1 MTYEITPSRFQLPAA
16 DVATL
21 RGALAPAF
29 RIAPPA
35 PPTPRPEYTT
45 SRVRFGAP
53 TDGHFTEA
61 AGSGSFASLADLLA
75 AAGVDF
81 DVEGVPVHTP
91 EGLPVDGW
99 QLSRRT
105 GGGEV
110 FGVTTEAYTP
120 ISPVDA
126 FSALLGPAI
135 AAGVARPTRAGHIL
149 GRSFAQCA
157 LGLPDAEILDGDAV
171 RPLLTGVHSYGGK
184 SATRGGATV
193 TRIVCRNTLLHA
205 WKDLGTAGLTIRKRG
220 NADAVRERM
229 ADAGRTLN
237 MVADVYATTVAS
249 WRYMAGRPAT
259 DRDLRDLIDR
269 CFKLAGDKTGRAKLD
284 QLHEQIRRTREGG
297 RGSQIRGVQGSVWGA
312 YNAISEHWE
321 HEAAVRTGGATEGD
335 RRTARALLDPAGAS
349 FLETLQVEALRGAGV
364 PVEVARASMTGNRQA
379 WGLAADWQP

>member
-16 DVATL
+16 DVAAV
-21 RGALAPAF
+21 REALAPAY
-29 RIAPPA
+29 RVAPPA

-45 SRVRFGAP
+45 SRVRFGSP

-75 AAGVDF
+75 AAGVAF

-99 QLSRRT
+99 QLSRRK

-110 FGVTTEAYTP
+110 FGVTSEAYTP
-120 ISPVDA
+120 IGPVDA
-126 FSALLGPAI
+126 FAALLGPAI

-171 RPLLTGVHSYGGK
+171 RPLLTGVHSYDAK

-193 TRIVCRNTLLHA
+193 TRIVCRNSLMHA
-205 WKDLGTAGLTIRKRG
+205 WRDLGNAGLSITKRG

-249 WRYMAGRPAT
+249 WRHMAGRTAT
-259 DRDLRDLIDR
+259 DRDLRDLIAR
-269 CFKLAGDKTGRAKLD
+269 CFKLAGDKAGRARLD
-284 QLHEQIRRTREGG
+284 KLHEQIRRTREGG

-321 HEAAVRTGGATEGD
+321 HEAAVRSNGLAEGD
-335 RRTARALLDPAGAS
+335 RRTARALLEPAGAS
-349 FLETLQVEALRGAGV
+349 FLETLQIEALATAGV
-364 PVEVARASMTGNRQA
+364 AETVARASMTGDRAA
-379 WGLAADWQP
+379 WNLAADWQP